1 MMLDTDLQFSII
13 GVIEEIAD
21 HEDMDTAAL

>member
-1 MMLDTDLQFSII
+1 MMLDTDLQFSIT